1 MVFISNRKRGN
12 RVIDQEKLII
22 EIKEYV
28 EKINLFDKKVTNL
41 FRQAIV
47 DTISNT
53 ITVKENGE
61 IFVSTGDIPAMW
73 LRDSTFQV
81 FPYLELVEEIPSIKQ
96 LIHGVI
102 KQQLSYLLHD
112 PYANAFNMEE
122 NGQHYSNDQSNIP
135 ISSLVWERKFEIDS
149 LCAPFFLAY
158 HLYQTGY
165 NKHID
170 KDFWKS
176 VELVVDIFITEQR
189 HEQSEYRF
197 QRSDCPFSDTL
208 QNDGKGTPIHYTGMV
223 WSGFRP
229 SDDACL
235 YGYFI
240 PGNCFIL
247 VILDQLLDLLSNNK
261 QENLK
266 EKIIQLKSEIS
277 AGIKRYGLMTD
288 QSGKFYYAYEVD
300 GLGNQLFMDD
310 ANVPSLLSLPFLGYC
325 KEHDPIY
332 LNTREKCLSN
342 QNPYYY
348 SGNYLTGVGSP
359 HTPPQYV
366 WPISIAMEGLTTTN
380 ISMVKE
386 KITKIATTDA
396 QTNQCHEG
404 IDVNDPNHYTREW
417 FSWSNMTY
425 CQLVF
430 HYMKLVGEK

>member
-1 MVFISNRKRGN
+1 MF
-12 RVIDQEKLII
+12 DQEQLMIA
-22 EIKEYV
+22 IKEYV
-28 EKINLFDKKVTNL
+28 ENINLFDKKATNL
-41 FRQAIV
+41 FRHAIV

-53 ITVKENGE
+53 VTVKENGE
-61 IFVSTGDIPAMW
+61 IFVATGDIPAMW

-81 FPYLELVEEIPSIKQ
+81 LPYLELVDDIPSIKQ

-102 KQQLSYLLHD
+102 KQQLSFLLHD
-112 PYANAFNMEE
+112 PYANAFNIEE
-122 NGQHYSNDQSNIP
+122 NDRHYSNDRSNIP

-158 HLYQTGY
+158 RLYQTGY
-165 NKHID
+165 QKHIN

-176 VELVVDIFITEQR
+176 AELVIDTFITEQR

-197 QRSDCPFSDTL
+197 QRSDCPSSDTL
-208 QNDGKGTPIHYTGMV
+208 QNNGKGTPIYYTGMV

-229 SDDACL
+229 SDDACH

-247 VILDQLLDLLSNNK
+247 VILDQLLALLIDNK
-261 QENLK
+261 QEKLK
-266 EKIIQLKSEIS
+266 EKIIQLKSEIFE
-277 AGIKRYGLMTD
+277 GINRYGLITD
-288 QSGKFYYAYEVD
+288 QSGSLYYAYEVD

-325 KEHDPIY
+325 KDNDPIY
-332 LNTREKCLSN
+332 LNTRKKCLSE

-348 SGNYLTGVGSP
+348 SGSYLTGIGSP

-366 WPISIAMEGLTTTN
+366 WPISIAMEGLTTAD
-380 ISMVKE
+380 IAMIKE
-386 KITKIATTDA
+386 KIIKIANTDD

-404 IDVNDPNHYTREW
+404 IDVNDPKNYTREW

-430 HYMKLVGEK
+430 HYMKLINKK

>member
-1 MVFISNRKRGN
+1 MF
-12 RVIDQEKLII
+12 DQEQLMIA
-22 EIKEYV
+22 IKEYV
-28 EKINLFDKKVTNL
+28 ENINLFDKKATNL
-41 FRQAIV
+41 FRHAIV

-53 ITVKENGE
+53 VTVKENGE
-61 IFVSTGDIPAMW
+61 IFVATGDIPAMW

-81 FPYLELVEEIPSIKQ
+81 LPYLELVDDIPSIKQ

-102 KQQLSYLLHD
+102 KQQLSFLLHD
-112 PYANAFNMEE
+112 PYANAFNIEE
-122 NGQHYSNDQSNIP
+122 NDRHYSNDRSNIP

-158 HLYQTGY
+158 RLYQTGY
-165 NKHID
+165 QKHIN

-176 VELVVDIFITEQR
+176 AELVIDTFITEQR

-197 QRSDCPFSDTL
+197 QRSDCPSSDTL
-208 QNDGKGTPIHYTGMV
+208 QNNGKGTPIHYTGMV

-229 SDDACL
+229 SDDACH

-247 VILDQLLDLLSNNK
+247 VILDQLLALLIDNK
-261 QENLK
+261 QEKLK
-266 EKIIQLKSEIS
+266 EKIIQLKSEIFE
-277 AGIKRYGLMTD
+277 GINRYGLITD
-288 QSGKFYYAYEVD
+288 QSGSLYYAYEVD

-325 KEHDPIY
+325 KENDPIY
-332 LNTREKCLSN
+332 LNTRKKCLSE

-348 SGNYLTGVGSP
+348 SGSYLTGIGSP

-366 WPISIAMEGLTTTN
+366 WPISIAMEGLTTAD
-380 ISMVKE
+380 IAMIKE
-386 KITKIATTDA
+386 KILKIANTDD

-404 IDVNDPNHYTREW
+404 IDVNDPKNYTREW

-425 CQLVF
+425 
-430 HYMKLVGEK
+430 

>member
-1 MVFISNRKRGN
+1 MF
-12 RVIDQEKLII
+12 DQEQLMIA
-22 EIKEYV
+22 IKEYV
-28 EKINLFDKKVTNL
+28 ENINLFDKKATNL
-41 FRQAIV
+41 FRHAIV

-53 ITVKENGE
+53 VTVKENGE
-61 IFVSTGDIPAMW
+61 IFVATGDIPAMW

-81 FPYLELVEEIPSIKQ
+81 LPYLELVDDIPSIKQ

-102 KQQLSYLLHD
+102 KQQLSFLLHD
-112 PYANAFNMEE
+112 PYANAFNIEE
-122 NGQHYSNDQSNIP
+122 NDRHYSNDRSNIP

-158 HLYQTGY
+158 RLYQTGY
-165 NKHID
+165 QKHIN

-176 VELVVDIFITEQR
+176 AELVIDTFITEQR

-197 QRSDCPFSDTL
+197 QRSDCPSSDTL
-208 QNDGKGTPIHYTGMV
+208 QNNGKGTPIYYTGMV

-229 SDDACL
+229 SDDACH

-247 VILDQLLDLLSNNK
+247 VILDQLLALLIDNK
-261 QENLK
+261 QEKLK
-266 EKIIQLKSEIS
+266 EKIIQLKSEIFE
-277 AGIKRYGLMTD
+277 GINRYGLITD
-288 QSGKFYYAYEVD
+288 QSGSLYYAYEVD

-325 KEHDPIY
+325 KDNDPIY
-332 LNTREKCLSN
+332 LNTRKKCLSE

-348 SGNYLTGVGSP
+348 SGSYLTGIGSP

-366 WPISIAMEGLTTTN
+366 WPISIAMEGLTTAD
-380 ISMVKE
+380 IAMIKE
-386 KITKIATTDA
+386 KIIKIANTDD

-404 IDVNDPNHYTREW
+404 IDVNDPKNYTREW

-430 HYMKLVGEK
+430 HYMKLVNKK

>member
-1 MVFISNRKRGN
+1 MF
-12 RVIDQEKLII
+12 DQEQLMIA
-22 EIKEYV
+22 IKEYV
-28 EKINLFDKKVTNL
+28 ENINLFDKKATNL
-41 FRQAIV
+41 FRHAIV

-53 ITVKENGE
+53 VTVKENGE
-61 IFVSTGDIPAMW
+61 IFVATGDIPAMW

-81 FPYLELVEEIPSIKQ
+81 LPYLELVDDIPSIKQ

-102 KQQLSYLLHD
+102 KQQLSFLLHD
-112 PYANAFNMEE
+112 PYANAFNIEE
-122 NGQHYSNDQSNIP
+122 NDRHYSNDRSNIP

-158 HLYQTGY
+158 RLYQTGY
-165 NKHID
+165 QKHIN

-176 VELVVDIFITEQR
+176 AELVIDTFITEQR

-197 QRSDCPFSDTL
+197 QRSDCPSSDTL
-208 QNDGKGTPIHYTGMV
+208 QNNGKGTPIYYTGMV

-229 SDDACL
+229 SDDACH
-235 YGYFI
+235 YGYSI

-247 VILDQLLDLLSNNK
+247 VVLDQLLALLIDNK
-261 QENLK
+261 QEKLK
-266 EKIIQLKSEIS
+266 EKIIQLKSEIFE
-277 AGIKRYGLMTD
+277 GINRYGLITD
-288 QSGKFYYAYEVD
+288 QSGSLYYAYEVD

-325 KEHDPIY
+325 KDNDPIY
-332 LNTREKCLSN
+332 LNTRKKCLSE

-348 SGNYLTGVGSP
+348 SGSYLTGIGSP

-366 WPISIAMEGLTTTN
+366 WPISIAMEGLTTAD
-380 ISMVKE
+380 IAMIKE
-386 KITKIATTDA
+386 KIIKIANTDD

-404 IDVNDPNHYTREW
+404 IDVNDPKNYTREW

-430 HYMKLVGEK
+430 HYMKLVNKK

>member
-1 MVFISNRKRGN
+1 MF
-12 RVIDQEKLII
+12 DQEQLMIA
-22 EIKEYV
+22 IKEYV
-28 EKINLFDKKVTNL
+28 ENINLFDKKATNL
-41 FRQAIV
+41 FRHAIV

-53 ITVKENGE
+53 VTVKENGE
-61 IFVSTGDIPAMW
+61 IFVATGDIPAMW

-81 FPYLELVEEIPSIKQ
+81 LPYLELVDDIPSIKQ

-102 KQQLSYLLHD
+102 KQQLSFLLHD
-112 PYANAFNMEE
+112 PYANAFNIEE
-122 NGQHYSNDQSNIP
+122 NDRHYSNDRSNIP

-158 HLYQTGY
+158 RLYQTGY
-165 NKHID
+165 QKHIN

-176 VELVVDIFITEQR
+176 AELVIDTFITEQR

-197 QRSDCPFSDTL
+197 QRSDCPSSDTL
-208 QNDGKGTPIHYTGMV
+208 QNNGKGTPIYYTGMV

-229 SDDACL
+229 SDDACH

-247 VILDQLLDLLSNNK
+247 VILDQLLALLIDNK
-261 QENLK
+261 QEKLK
-266 EKIIQLKSEIS
+266 EKIIQLKSEIFE
-277 AGIKRYGLMTD
+277 GINRYGLITD
-288 QSGKFYYAYEVD
+288 QSGSLYYAYEVD

-325 KEHDPIY
+325 KDNDPIY
-332 LNTREKCLSN
+332 LNTRKKCLSE

-348 SGNYLTGVGSP
+348 SGSYLTGVGSP

-366 WPISIAMEGLTTTN
+366 WPISIAMEGLTTAD
-380 ISMVKE
+380 IAMIKE
-386 KITKIATTDA
+386 KIIKIANTDD

-404 IDVNDPNHYTREW
+404 IDVNDPKNYTREW

-430 HYMKLVGEK
+430 HYMKLVNKK

>member
-1 MVFISNRKRGN
+1 MF
-12 RVIDQEKLII
+12 DQEQLMIA
-22 EIKEYV
+22 IKEYV
-28 EKINLFDKKVTNL
+28 ENINLFDKKATNL
-41 FRQAIV
+41 FRHAIV

-53 ITVKENGE
+53 VTVKENGE
-61 IFVSTGDIPAMW
+61 IFVATGDIPAMW

-81 FPYLELVEEIPSIKQ
+81 LPYLELVDDIPSIKQ

-102 KQQLSYLLHD
+102 KQQLSFLLHD
-112 PYANAFNMEE
+112 PYANAFNIEE
-122 NGQHYSNDQSNIP
+122 NDRHYSNDRSNIP

-158 HLYQTGY
+158 RLYQTGY
-165 NKHID
+165 QKHIN

-176 VELVVDIFITEQR
+176 AELVIDTFITEQR

-197 QRSDCPFSDTL
+197 QRSDCPSSDTL
-208 QNDGKGTPIHYTGMV
+208 QNNGKGTPIHYTGMV

-229 SDDACL
+229 SDDACH

-247 VILDQLLDLLSNNK
+247 VILDQLLALLIDNK
-261 QENLK
+261 QEKLK
-266 EKIIQLKSEIS
+266 EKIIQLKSEIFE
-277 AGIKRYGLMTD
+277 GINRYGLITD
-288 QSGKFYYAYEVD
+288 QSGSLYYAYEVD

-325 KEHDPIY
+325 KDNDPIY
-332 LNTREKCLSN
+332 LNTRKKCLSV
-342 QNPYYY
+342 QNLYYY
-348 SGNYLTGVGSP
+348 SGSYLTGIGSP

-366 WPISIAMEGLTTTN
+366 WPISIAMEGLTTAD
-380 ISMVKE
+380 IAMIKE
-386 KITKIATTDA
+386 KIIKIANTDD

-404 IDVNDPNHYTREW
+404 IDVNDPKNYTREW

-430 HYMKLVGEK
+430 HYMKLVNKK

>member
-1 MVFISNRKRGN
+1 MF
-12 RVIDQEKLII
+12 DQEQLMIA
-22 EIKEYV
+22 IKEYV
-28 EKINLFDKKVTNL
+28 ENINLFDKKATNL
-41 FRQAIV
+41 FKHAIV

-53 ITVKENGE
+53 VTVKENGE
-61 IFVSTGDIPAMW
+61 IFVATGDIPAMW

-81 FPYLELVEEIPSIKQ
+81 LPYLELVDDIPSIKQ

-102 KQQLSYLLHD
+102 KQQLSFLLHD
-112 PYANAFNMEE
+112 PYANAFNIEE
-122 NGQHYSNDQSNIP
+122 NDRHYSNDRSNIP

-158 HLYQTGY
+158 RLYQTGY
-165 NKHID
+165 QKHIN

-176 VELVVDIFITEQR
+176 AELVIDTFITEQR

-197 QRSDCPFSDTL
+197 QRSDCPSSDTL
-208 QNDGKGTPIHYTGMV
+208 QNNGKGTPIYYTGMV

-229 SDDACL
+229 SDDACH

-247 VILDQLLDLLSNNK
+247 VILDQLLALLIDNK
-261 QENLK
+261 QEKLK
-266 EKIIQLKSEIS
+266 EKIIQLKSEIFE
-277 AGIKRYGLMTD
+277 GINRYGLITD
-288 QSGKFYYAYEVD
+288 QSGSLYYAYEVD

-325 KEHDPIY
+325 KDNDPIY
-332 LNTREKCLSN
+332 LNTRKKCLSE

-348 SGNYLTGVGSP
+348 SGSYLTGIGSP

-366 WPISIAMEGLTTTN
+366 WPISIAMEGLTTAD
-380 ISMVKE
+380 IAMIKE
-386 KITKIATTDA
+386 KIIKIANTDD

-404 IDVNDPNHYTREW
+404 IDVNDPKNYTREW

-430 HYMKLVGEK
+430 HYMKLVNKK

>member
-1 MVFISNRKRGN
+1 MF
-12 RVIDQEKLII
+12 DQEQLMIA
-22 EIKEYV
+22 IKEYV
-28 EKINLFDKKVTNL
+28 ENINLFDKKATNL
-41 FRQAIV
+41 FRHAIV

-53 ITVKENGE
+53 VTVKENGE
-61 IFVSTGDIPAMW
+61 IFVATGDIPAMW

-81 FPYLELVEEIPSIKQ
+81 LPYLELVDDIPSIKQ

-102 KQQLSYLLHD
+102 KQQLSFLLHD
-112 PYANAFNMEE
+112 PYANAFNIEE
-122 NGQHYSNDQSNIP
+122 NDRHYSNDRSNIP

-158 HLYQTGY
+158 RLYQTGY
-165 NKHID
+165 QKHIN

-176 VELVVDIFITEQR
+176 AELVIDTFITEQR

-197 QRSDCPFSDTL
+197 QRSDCPSSDTL
-208 QNDGKGTPIHYTGMV
+208 QNNGKGTPIYYTGMV

-229 SDDACL
+229 SDDACH

-247 VILDQLLDLLSNNK
+247 VILDQLLALLIDNK
-261 QENLK
+261 QEKLK
-266 EKIIQLKSEIS
+266 EKIIQLKSEIFE
-277 AGIKRYGLMTD
+277 GINRYGLITD
-288 QSGKFYYAYEVD
+288 QSGSLYYAYEVD

-325 KEHDPIY
+325 KDNDPIY
-332 LNTREKCLSN
+332 LNTRKKCLSE

-348 SGNYLTGVGSP
+348 SGSYLTGIGSP

-366 WPISIAMEGLTTTN
+366 WPISIAMEGLTTAD
-380 ISMVKE
+380 IAMIKE
-386 KITKIATTDA
+386 KIIKIANTDD

-404 IDVNDPNHYTREW
+404 IDVNDPKNYTREW

-430 HYMKLVGEK
+430 HYMKLVNKM

>member
-1 MVFISNRKRGN
+1 MF
-12 RVIDQEKLII
+12 DQEQLMIA
-22 EIKEYV
+22 IKEYV
-28 EKINLFDKKVTNL
+28 ENINLFDKKATNL
-41 FRQAIV
+41 FRHAIV

-53 ITVKENGE
+53 VTVKENGE
-61 IFVSTGDIPAMW
+61 IFVATGDIPAMW

-81 FPYLELVEEIPSIKQ
+81 LPYLELVDDIPSIKQ

-102 KQQLSYLLHD
+102 KQQLSFLLHD
-112 PYANAFNMEE
+112 PYANAFNIEE
-122 NGQHYSNDQSNIP
+122 NDRHYSNDRSNIP

-158 HLYQTGY
+158 RLYQTGY
-165 NKHID
+165 QKHIN

-176 VELVVDIFITEQR
+176 AELVIDTFITEQR

-197 QRSDCPFSDTL
+197 QRSDCPSSDTL
-208 QNDGKGTPIHYTGMV
+208 QNNEKGTPIHYTGMV

-229 SDDACL
+229 SDDACH

-247 VILDQLLDLLSNNK
+247 VILDQLLALLIDNK
-261 QENLK
+261 QEKLK
-266 EKIIQLKSEIS
+266 EKIIQLKSEIFE
-277 AGIKRYGLMTD
+277 GINRYGLITD
-288 QSGKFYYAYEVD
+288 QSGSLYYAYEID

-325 KEHDPIY
+325 KENDPIY
-332 LNTREKCLSN
+332 LNTRKKCLSE

-348 SGNYLTGVGSP
+348 SGSYLTGIGSP

-366 WPISIAMEGLTTTN
+366 WPISIAMEGLTTAD
-380 ISMVKE
+380 IAMIKE
-386 KITKIATTDA
+386 KILKIANTGD

-404 IDVNDPNHYTREW
+404 IDVNDPKNYKREW

-430 HYMKLVGEK
+430 HYMKLVNKK